1 MHVDS
6 TEVFVQQVCF
16 VNPLASFCLL
26 QGVILEHREIEFGD
40 KVNVLEVLNAVG
52 RIQRELVSL
61 EER

>member
-1 MHVDS
+1 
-6 TEVFVQQVCF
+6 
-16 VNPLASFCLL
+16 L